1 MIATIPSRANDAQL
15 IADAMQ
21 RFTGTIETVPGF
33 ESIQPRRKTD
43 WIDPESKLKRRKPAP
58 PKHEPSERRLSA
70 LEELRARKKL
80 PPELREPTMAELALK
95 HGISR
100 STLQRRLSMGMSM
113 DQALAPVKPSMVRSR
128 GADR

>member
-1 MIATIPSRANDAQL
+1 VIATIPSRANDAKL

-21 RFTGTIETVPGF
+21 RFTGTIESVPGF
-33 ESIQPRRKTD
+33 ESIHPRRKTD

-58 PKHEPSERRLSA
+58 PRQEPSDRRLSA

-80 PPELREPTMAELALK
+80 PPELREPTMEELALK

-100 STLQRRLSMGMSM
+100 STIQRRLSMGMSL
-113 DQALAPVKPSMVRSR
+113 DQALAPVKPNLTRKGKR
-128 GADR
+128 K